1 MSVKLHT
8 CGWTWFKVDRLHAC
22 YTVRKAL
29 DEKGVAYELVKD
41 PTVGKGRR
49 TELEKLSGQHTL
61 PVLELED
68 GRAIREESK
77 DLAAKIRAGELP

>member
-1 MSVKLHT
+1 MAVKLHT
-8 CGWTWFKVDRLHAC
+8 CGMTFVKMDGHGCHR
-22 YTVRKAL
+22 VRAAL
-29 DEKGVAYELVKD
+29 EEKGIDYEIVKH
-41 PTVGKGRR
+41 PTVGRGRR
-49 TELEKLSGQHTL
+49 KELQELSGQNVL